1 MGTITG
7 TLTIEKAKK
16 KQEFYTCTM
25 NIKTI
30 NEIHNLRNTEE
41 IAQKLGTKIR
51 DLGSKDTVSV
61 RNRNKNR
68 NIKQVTNQEQK

>member
-16 KQEFYTCTM
+16 KQELYTCTM

-41 IAQKLGTKIR
+41 IAQKLGTIR

-61 RNRNKNR
+61 RNRSKNR
-68 NIKQVTNQEQK
+68 NI

>member
-7 TLTIEKAKK
+7 TLTIEKVGISKK
-16 KQEFYTCTM
+16 KQEFHTCTM
-25 NIKTI
+25 NIRTI
-30 NEIHNLRNTEE
+30 NEIHNLRNTKE

-68 NIKQVTNQEQK
+68 NIKRVTS